1 MPHCSTQRATS
12 LIVNVNSDSS
22 YRRGGQ
28 EGQTWADVYF
38 HLQRAFLVPNLQ
50 EFLVHGLTGLDVKF
64 SSPQKNKLRPHEIF
78 FDLARTDMKPKL
90 GVLATDTRTTTRGML
105 IFFSC
110 CSPCRQRAHYR
121 RLIGKVDHQNYDIP
135 LPIHIGWWSTDWPP

>member
-50 EFLVHGLTGLDVKF
+50 EFLVHGLTGLDVQF

-90 GVLATDTRTTTRGML
+90 GVLATDTRTTTRGHVNIL
-105 IFFSC
+105 FLLFSVQTKSSLSTTDRQGGSSKLRY
-110 CSPCRQRAHYR
+110 SPTYPHWMV
-121 RLIGKVDHQNYDIP
+121 VD
-135 LPIHIGWWSTDWPP
+135 